1 MDCYCSDN
9 RKSKDDKQFKRH
21 KKSVSIYWNKI
32 KKIESEDKLEDGS
45 NVKIECSYLLCSF
58 IGDKP
63 LKKQAICRNIPHYFC
78 SEDCW
83 SEWIKEPRALSKHDF
98 YSPVLSHKSNTNSPE
113 YMKYFDIKTVGNIEI
128 SKIPALSI

>member
-1 MDCYCSDN
+1 MECYCTN
-9 RKSKDDKQFKRH
+9 RKSKDNYKINKH
-21 KKSVSIYWNKI
+21 KEAVSKYWKKI
-32 KKIESEDKLEDGS
+32 QKIESSDKLKDCS

-63 LKKQAICRNIPHYFC
+63 LKKQAICRSIVHYFC

-98 YSPVLSHKSNTNSPE
+98 FSPILNPNIKPNSPE
-113 YMKYFDIKTVGNIEI
+113 YMRYFNNKNIGKIDIST
-128 SKIPALSI
+128 IPKLAI